1 MIKAIKQQ
9 RVDRLRDE
17 LAGTAGLV
25 VAGYKG
31 LTVLQAQALRA
42 DMRNAGGQ
50 IRVVKNTLARLSI
63 AGTDL
68 EVIHDDL
75 VGANL
80 FAFSGDPIG
89 PAKVIAKAAK
99 DNDKIVIKV
108 GVLDGKR
115 LSAEEVLALSKLPG
129 LDELRAKFLG
139 VLAAVPSK
147 FLGQLSAPARSLV
160 TVLSARKDE
169 LEEASA

>member
-1 MIKAIKQQ
+1 MLKTEKQE

-17 LAGTAGLV
+17 LTDTVGLV
-25 VAGYKG
+25 VAGYQG
-31 LTVLQAQALRA
+31 LTVLEAQELRA
-42 DMRNAGGQ
+42 EMRKAGGQ

-63 AGTDL
+63 AGTGL
-68 EVIHDDL
+68 EVINDDL

-80 FAFSGDPIG
+80 FAFSNDPIG
-89 PAKVIAKAAK
+89 PAKVIAKIAK
-99 DNDKIVIKV
+99 DGNKLVIKA
-108 GVLDGKR
+108 GVLDGQR
-115 LSAEEVLALSKLPG
+115 LSADEVVALSKLPG

-147 FLGQLSAPARSLV
+147 FLGQLAAPSRSLL
-160 TVLSARKDE
+160 TVLTAQKDK

>member
-1 MIKAIKQQ
+1 MLKAEKQN

-25 VAGYKG
+25 VAGYQG
-31 LTVLQAQALRA
+31 LSVLEAQDLRA
-42 DMRNAGGQ
+42 EMRKAGGQ
-50 IRVVKNTLARLSI
+50 IRVVKNSLARLSI
-63 AGTDL
+63 AGSGL

-80 FAFSGDPIG
+80 FAFSSDPIG
-89 PAKVIAKAAK
+89 PAKVIAKIAK
-99 DNDKIVIKV
+99 DGKKLVIKA
-108 GVLDGKR
+108 GVLDGQR
-115 LSAEEVLALSKLPG
+115 LSPDEVVALSKLPG

-139 VLAAVPSK
+139 VLAAMPSK
-147 FLGQLSAPARSLV
+147 FLGQLAAPSRSLV
-160 TVLSARKDE
+160 TLLSAQKDK